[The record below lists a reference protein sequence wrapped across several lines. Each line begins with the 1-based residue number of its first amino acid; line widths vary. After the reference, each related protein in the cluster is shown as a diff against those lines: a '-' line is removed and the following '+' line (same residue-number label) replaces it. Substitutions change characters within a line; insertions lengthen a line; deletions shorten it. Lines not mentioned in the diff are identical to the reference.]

1 MKRSNKG
8 SGRLVRFSIGGLRT
22 ITAARQHAEM
32 RITCDNRI
40 RIRGD
45 GAVGELIIV
54 PIFGNGAA
62 EKG

>member
-1 MKRSNKG
+1 MG
-8 SGRLVRFSIGGLRT
+8 I
-22 ITAARQHAEM
+22 ARDDQ
-32 RITCDNRI
+32 I